1 MILSV
6 SIMSGAARAI
16 SPVADTKHPTIAL
29 TSVAITPPEKISAMH
44 ARPLITI
51 STALFIFILC

>member
-29 TSVAITPPEKISAMH
+29 TSVAITPPAKTSAMQ
-44 ARPLITI
+44 ARA
-51 STALFIFILC
+51 SYNH